1 MKRSPAQRWSTLLRG
16 LALTTCTSVV
26 LAGGYR
32 SRLLP
37 LPATTACLEGAVTN
51 GRANKTLSGI
61 AVAVVLDGHIVYHR
75 GFGTVSPTA
84 TRAVLPSTRFR
95 IGSLTKA
102 LTATAV
108 LSLVDDDQL
117 RLHDRVTDVLPGF
130 SLPAAEPTWLRSLTV
145 HRLLSHQGGIREL
158 DILDGP
164 RDDGALAASFYDPG
178 YTSNTP
184 LMVAPGKFYNYS
196 NANFA
201 LAGLVAETAA
211 GRPYREVVRQRVFI
225 PLGMTR
231 AAFLPSVVTADEDV
245 ALGVERDIVFAPSDY
260 DNAVDR
266 PSGYAWASV
275 DDLAQFMK
283 FILRG
288 NHAVLSPRLWRAM
301 QTPQVNTFEFL
312 DRRAYGYGLGIADWV
327 VLPNSQNV
335 QRFYDGVKLVWHEGA
350 INGYQSLMMTM
361 PRQQFGYVVLL
372 NGDGHNLQPCFR
384 VAAAETVGQRL
395 PAPSPFPNADIQR
408 DRFVEYVGHYTD
420 LTGLDGTAVI
430 TLTPN
435 GDLSISLPNLD
446 GAGVPYDPILHPV
459 SRDNFLLRIQDTD
472 LPVTGFREHGNSV
485 IWLRSRD
492 TVMRRDAP

>member
-1 MKRSPAQRWSTLLRG
+1 MERSHAQRFSALLIG
-16 LALTTCTSVV
+16 LGLTTATVGFATGRPLS
-26 LAGGYR
+26 
-32 SRLLP
+32 
-37 LPATTACLEGAVTN
+37 LPATTACLEAATAN
-51 GRANKTLSGI
+51 GRTNQTLSGM
-61 AVAVVLDGHIVYHR
+61 AVAIVLDGHIVYHR

-84 TRAVLPSTRFR
+84 TRPVLPSTRFR
-95 IGSLTKA
+95 IGSLTKS

-117 RLHDRVTDVLPGF
+117 HLHDRVTEVLPGF
-130 SLPAAEPTWLRSLTV
+130 SLPATEPQWLHRLTV

-158 DILDGP
+158 DLLDGP
-164 RDDGALAASFYDPG
+164 REDGALAAAFYDPG

-184 LMVAPGKFYNYS
+184 LMVAPGTFYNYS

-211 GRPYREVVRQRVFI
+211 GRPYREVVRRRVFI

-231 AAFLPSVVTADEDV
+231 AAFLPSVVAADEDV
-245 ALGVERDIVFAPSDY
+245 ALGVEGDIVFAPGDY

-275 DDLAQFMK
+275 DDVAQFMK
-283 FILRG
+283 FLMRG
-288 NHAVLSPRLWRAM
+288 NPAVLSPRLWRAM

-327 VLPNSQNV
+327 VLPDSQNTP
-335 QRFYDGVKLVWHEGA
+335 RFYDGVKLVWHEGA
-350 INGYQSLMMTM
+350 INGYQALMMTM

-372 NGDGHNLQPCFR
+372 NGDGHNLQACFR
-384 VAAAETVGQRL
+384 VAAAEAVGKRL
-395 PAPSPFPNADIQR
+395 PAPSPFPDPEIQR
-408 DRFVEYVGHYTD
+408 NRFVDYVGHYID
-420 LTGLDGTAVI
+420 LTGLDGTASI
-430 TLTPN
+430 TLTPS

-446 GAGVPYDPILHPV
+446 AGAVPYEPILRPV
-459 SRDNFLLRIQDTD
+459 SRDNFILRIQDFD
-472 LPVTGFREHGNSV
+472 LPVTGFRENGSV
-485 IWLRSRD
+485 VMWLRSRD